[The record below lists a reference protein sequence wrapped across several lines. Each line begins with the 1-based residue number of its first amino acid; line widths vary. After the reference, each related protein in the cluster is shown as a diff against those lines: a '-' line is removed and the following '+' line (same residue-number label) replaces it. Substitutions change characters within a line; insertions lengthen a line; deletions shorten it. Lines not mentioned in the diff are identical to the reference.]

1 MLSNLAIL
9 QGLEMITNDQI
20 EAYLIETGVP
30 FERVKE
36 GFWLI
41 HDDYDAVD
49 NIVVVHKPPVITFRV
64 KLFDLP
70 EGGPQ
75 NELMAH
81 LLKLNATDM
90 IAGAYG
96 LENRAVVVT
105 DSLQSENLDYN
116 EFQASVDAIAFA
128 VREHYDELKRFIPE
142 QSEATSVASLSE
154 EE

>member
-1 MLSNLAIL
+1 MVN
-9 QGLEMITNDQI
+9 NDQI

-64 KLFDLP
+64 KLFEIP
-70 EGGPQ
+70 ESG
-75 NELMAH
+75 NHAELFAH
-81 LLKLNATDM
+81 LLRLNATDM

-96 LENRAVVVT
+96 LEEEAVVISA
-105 DSLQSENLDYN
+105 SLQSENLDYN
-116 EFQASVDAIAFA
+116 EFQATVDALAFA
-128 VREHYDELKRFIPE
+128 VREHYEELRRFMPE
-142 QSEATSVASLSE
+142 SPSEAFLE